1 MFEIDIQLLPF
12 LMLFGLGIALFH
24 TLILTEL
31 FKLKL
36 KPGWILFII
45 DPLIIALGFF
55 LFPKQSGFI
64 FIGLFASVFV
74 LGIIAFIRHGIQG
87 IVDSFREAKKDKKPL
102 WKVVA
107 SGLAIVFF
115 FLCFLFLGIYSFF
128 IVIFL
133 VIITSILPSNKNRFY
148 FYQRNLST
156 SKIKSVAMGL
166 AEICGKAKA
175 ITKAVSPHTSTQC
188 VAYIYT
194 IDEITEKTD
203 DDGRTDKSYREIK
216 REINAK
222 NFLLQDE
229 SGSIEIQTDK
239 LEWINFSPSFETETG
254 SRRYREYILDE
265 KTEILMIGQAF
276 YEGSNTIFRY
286 DETKKLFG
294 MAPLE
299 IVNFANKWRPL
310 KLRAVTTL
318 LCIALISAFIFITP
332 MRAEGSRLI
341 FESINLKERF
351 SKNPLEMFNDFF
363 K

>member
-1 MFEIDIQLLPF
+1 MFEIDIQMLPF

-31 FKLKL
+31 YKVKL
-36 KPGWILFII
+36 KPVWLLFIV
-45 DPLIIALGFF
+45 DPLIIASGFF
-55 LFPKQSGFI
+55 LFPKQAGFI
-64 FIGLFASVFV
+64 FIGLFVSVFV
-74 LGIIAFIRHGIQG
+74 LGIIAFIKHGIQG
-87 IVDSFREAKKDKKPL
+87 IIDRFREARSQKKPF
-102 WKVVA
+102 WKA
-107 SGLAIVFF
+107 ALSGLGILCL
-115 FLCFLFLGIYSFF
+115 FLAFNFLGIYAFV
-128 IVIFL
+128 IVIFF
-133 VIITSILPSNKNRFY
+133 IIVASILPSNKNRFY

-175 ITKAVSPHTSTQC
+175 ITMAVSPHTSTLC

-203 DDGRTDKSYREIK
+203 DDGKTDKSYREIK
-216 REINAK
+216 REVNAK
-222 NFLLQDE
+222 NFLLQDN
-229 SGSIEIQTDK
+229 SGSIEIQTEK
-239 LEWINFSPSFETETG
+239 LEWISFSPSFETETG

-310 KLRAVTTL
+310 KLRAVTTV

-332 MRAEGSRLI
+332 MKAKGSQLT
-341 FESINLKERF
+341 FDAINWKERL
-351 SKNPLEMFNDFF
+351 SQNPLDMINDLF